1 MKVKEIV
8 AQSVLVPSRLP
19 AAEYV
24 VNPYTGCAFSCSYCY
39 ASSTGEI
46 VNEPINNW
54 GNYVY
59 VITNAV
65 ELFTK
70 ELQMW
75 PPRRRHC
82 SIFLSSV
89 TDAYQ
94 GVEKKYRLTRG
105 ILEVLAKETYP
116 GPVSILTKSPLV
128 LRDVD
133 VLKRIP
139 QAEVGVT
146 VTTTDDA
153 ISKLM
158 EVHAP
163 SASIRIETLKKLHAQ
178 GIPTYAFVGPL
189 LPHFRYQP
197 EKLEELFRS
206 LAQAGVK
213 HLFVEHLNLSTY
225 IKNRLVQFLKENSPG
240 LEQVYLSSDTDYH
253 RQVLEKLVLELI
265 EKYSL
270 SLILGRVLL
279 HRRRD

>member
-1 MKVKEIV
+1 MQVEEIV
-8 AQSVLVPSRLP
+8 AKSVLVPSRLP
-19 AAEYV
+19 AAEYE

-39 ASSTGEI
+39 ASYTGKD
-46 VNEPINNW
+46 VNEPVNNW

-59 VITNAV
+59 VKTNAV

-70 ELQMW
+70 ELQNW
-75 PPRRRHC
+75 PRSRRHC

-105 ILEVLAKETYP
+105 ILEVLARENYP

-133 VLKRIP
+133 LLKRIP
-139 QAEVGVT
+139 HAEVGVT

-153 ISKLM
+153 VSKLI

-163 SASIRIETLKKLHAQ
+163 SASARLDTLKRLHARR
-178 GIPTYAFVGPL
+178 ISTYAFVGPL
-189 LPHFRYQP
+189 LPHYLYQP
-197 EKLEELFRS
+197 EKLDDLFRS
-206 LAQAGVK
+206 IAQAGVK
-213 HLFVEHLNLSTY
+213 YLFVEHLNLSTY
-225 IKNRLVQFLKENSPG
+225 IKNRLIQFLKENSPG
-240 LEQVYLSSDTDYH
+240 LEQMYLSSDTDHH
-253 RQVLEKLVLELI
+253 REALEKLVLELI
-265 EKYSL
+265 DRYSL
-270 SLILGRVLL
+270 SLILGKVLL